1 MKPRL
6 LARALLKGLL
16 SVGVVSAG
24 MLSSTA
30 ILAVPASAAPRSVTD
45 PQAPRELP
53 ADGPVSVRWNDPA
66 TFSELRN
73 SPNRF
78 EAQRGDWVRQIAT
91 HLRTSASAALQPG
104 QTLEVTLTDIKRAG
118 DFEPWQGPR
127 ATDIRFMRDIYPP
140 RLTFQY
146 VLKAA
151 DGRVLDEGEAQL
163 RDTGYLHGSGGLA
176 SNSDPLRYEKK
187 LIDDWRRRVLAK
199 AAAGG

>member
-1 MKPRL
+1 MKRSL
-6 LARALLKGLL
+6 LASALLA
-16 SVGVVSAG
+16 GV
-24 MLSSTA
+24 
-30 ILAVPASAAPRSVTD
+30 LAATTASAAPRTVTD
-45 PQAPRELP
+45 PQAPRALVAE
-53 ADGPVSVRWNDPA
+53 GPVSVRWNDPA
-66 TFSELRN
+66 TFTELRN

-78 EAQRGDWVRQIAT
+78 EAQRGDWVNQIAT
-91 HLRTSASAALQPG
+91 HIRTSSTAALQPG
-104 QTLEVTLTDIKRAG
+104 QTLEVILLDIKRAG

-140 RLTFQY
+140 RITFQY

-151 DGRVLDEGEAQL
+151 DGRTLDEGEAQL

-199 AAAGG
+199 AAAAG